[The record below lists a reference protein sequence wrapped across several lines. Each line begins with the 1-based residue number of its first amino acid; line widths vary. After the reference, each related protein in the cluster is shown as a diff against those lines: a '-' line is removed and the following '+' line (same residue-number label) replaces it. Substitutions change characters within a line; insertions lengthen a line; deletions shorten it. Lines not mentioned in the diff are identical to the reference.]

1 MLSLVYTSSATT
13 HFSDNDL
20 ATLLMNSRANNKR
33 LGLSGYL
40 LHKQGRFVQVL
51 EGPEDTVRGRYALIA
66 ADPRHA
72 DLDVLLQETLPER
85 RFGSWTMG
93 YRPTTDTLAA
103 EIPGF
108 TDVADAHPN
117 TARDTARDTAGL
129 EPSVRSLLDW
139 FRTPA
144 SA

>member
-1 MLSLVYTSSATT
+1 MLSLVYTSAASTP
-13 HFSDNDL
+13 FSDNDL

-40 LHKQGRFVQVL
+40 MHKQGRFVQVL
-51 EGPEDTVRGRYALIA
+51 EGPEETVQKRYALIA
-66 ADPRHA
+66 ADPRHT
-72 DLDVLLQETLPER
+72 DLNVLLRETLPER

-108 TDVADAHPN
+108 ANVADLHPN
-117 TARDTARDTAGL
+117 TARDTADL
-129 EPSVRSLLDW
+129 EPAVRSLLDW
-139 FRTPA
+139 FRAPA
-144 SA
+144 PTNT